1 MADRILD
8 NKSMWKI
15 VIQHAWQATQSAEDS
30 RELAIKRREAEA
42 LETERCEADEREE
55 AARIKAEAAT
65 AEADRNRLLAE
76 VAAAKASA
84 DIIRKALNII
94 YSLI

>member
-55 AARIKAEAAT
+55 AATAEAAT